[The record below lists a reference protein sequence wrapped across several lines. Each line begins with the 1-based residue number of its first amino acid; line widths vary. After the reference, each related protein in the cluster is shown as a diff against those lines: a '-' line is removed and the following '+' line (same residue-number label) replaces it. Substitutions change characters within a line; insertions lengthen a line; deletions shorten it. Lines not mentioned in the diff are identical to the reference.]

1 MVELEALSVA
11 VNGFPM
17 VLPTAA
23 NARLIDDAFAARG
36 PVDVVH
42 THTTYGV
49 AIAGMKAARRHR
61 LPLVHTAQ
69 SRDDAFIE
77 HTSPAPYP
85 AALLMRALHG

>member
-1 MVELEALSVA
+1 
-11 VNGFPM
+11 M